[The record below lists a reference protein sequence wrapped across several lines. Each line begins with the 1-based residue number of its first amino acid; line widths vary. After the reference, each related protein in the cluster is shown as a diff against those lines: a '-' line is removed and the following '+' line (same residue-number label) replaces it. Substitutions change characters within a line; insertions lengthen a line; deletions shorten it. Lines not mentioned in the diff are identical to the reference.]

1 MDADGSPLRGG
12 SPLRPPLVIKRREKD
27 RQKNAWWAGN
37 RTMLNPHGSVRIG
50 WDFLMCVFL
59 SYIVFSEPVFM
70 GFDVKPEG
78 FFFVMEH
85 AVSAYFLADI
95 VLNFRTAFESGANK
109 AIVTNARAVALR
121 YLCSWFII
129 DFASSFPFHLFFEEE
144 DLSATKNV
152 KVIKSTKFYKVR
164 GFSNS
169 TVYGEYFGRHP
180 LSDSVGHKGDEDRA
194 APSTLQVGAY

>member
-144 DLSATKNV
+144 ELSATKNV

-164 GFSNS
+164 GFSNTCS
-169 TVYGEYFGRHP
+169 LR
-180 LSDSVGHKGDEDRA
+180 
-194 APSTLQVGAY
+194 